1 MNKANFTLQHS
12 WFIPLILSFI
22 IIFTNLT
29 QNFLLFHTL
38 AELFAIYVAISI
50 GIISLNTFSL
60 TQNRFILFLGMG
72 YIWIG
77 VLDLLHTLTMPNMG
91 MFEIQGINT
100 TATIWVLTRLFE
112 ASILLS
118 AIFMKEI
125 KYNLIQLTLFFFCIT
140 ATIAYTAF
148 YTPLHLF
155 VEGVGLTALKNNL
168 EYLAVVILLLAF
180 FSNRHQMKKF
190 NPKIYLG
197 IQVAIMLTIFAELSF
212 TTYVVWDGLP
222 AVLGHLLKFI
232 SFWILYE
239 SIINISL
246 IKPIEILEKDASS
259 YNSIPLPSI
268 VVSYEGLVKQVNQA
282 TLDMLNCKREEIIG
296 KHNHELFHL
305 SSTDKNECVIC
316 KAIKHSTDLSSYEIH
331 DIEKEKYSQ
340 FSVRKIGAIGMIQ
353 VCSDVTKIRELEL
366 EKNKQLYLNEKIY
379 TDLFELNKSIIILLD
394 PKTGDIINV
403 NNSAIEFYG
412 YSKSE
417 LLSFN
422 ISTLNQLSKEEVDNR
437 INTVL
442 DSQNKNHYF
451 NFVHTLKN
459 KEKRNVRVYSTLS
472 IYNNKEVLFSTIN
485 DVTEEINAKNSLENI
500 QKDYKNLFN
509 TVDVSIWNEDFT
521 IVYES
526 LGKFK
531 NNNIDNFE
539 LYLEENPKF
548 VIEMAKSV
556 KIINVNQTTLKMFKF
571 SANEPVNIA
580 STFAKDSISVFK
592 QELLAIFNE
601 DDTFRHESDFITVNG
616 DYLNGIISFSI
627 PKSTEEASSVAV
639 SILDITELQ
648 EKDKLLHQQSKMA
661 AMGEMIDNIAH
672 QWRQPLSIIATA
684 ATGIKIKKELETLTP
699 EKIDQAMDHIGN
711 TVQHLSQTIDDF
723 RDFFKTEKKQEK
735 YSLTNAFERL
745 FVLLASQFKT
755 NNIHIVKEIE
765 EVNIIGLENE
775 LIQVLINLLTNARDE
790 LLNDIHEKKLIF
802 ITATTNNDQVK
813 IVIRDNA
820 GGIKNNSIDK
830 IFNSHFTTKSHSK
843 GTGVGLYMSK
853 LIIEDHMKGQISAEN
868 IEFNHENESYCG
880 AQFTLKVPI
889 NQ

>member
-1 MNKANFTLQHS
+1 MDKVNFRLQTS
-12 WFIPLILSFI
+12 WFIPLILSLI

-50 GIISLNTFSL
+50 GIISINTFSL
-60 TQNRFILFLGMG
+60 TENRLILFLGMG

-100 TATIWVLTRLFE
+100 TATIWVLSRLFE

-118 AIFMKEI
+118 AIFLKET
-125 KYNLIQLTLFFFCIT
+125 KYNLFQLTLFFFFVT
-140 ATIAYTAF
+140 ASIVYTAF
-148 YTPLHLF
+148 YTPMHLF
-155 VEGVGLTALKNNL
+155 VEGLGLTALKNNL
-168 EYLAVVILLLAF
+168 EYLVVAILLLAF
-180 FSNRHQMKKF
+180 FSNRYHRRKF

-197 IQVAIMLTIFAELSF
+197 IQFAIILTIFAELSF

-246 IKPIEILEKDASS
+246 KQPIEILEKDASS

-268 VVSYEGLVKQVNQA
+268 VVSFDGVIKQVNQA
-282 TLDMLNCKREEIIG
+282 TLDMLNCKREEVIG
-296 KHNHELFHL
+296 KQNHEFFHL
-305 SSTDKNECVIC
+305 SSAGKNECEIC
-316 KAIKHSTDLSSYEIH
+316 KAIKNTSELNNYVIH
-331 DIEKEKYSQ
+331 DIEKEKYLQ
-340 FSVRKIGAIGMIQ
+340 FSVRKIGNLGMIQ
-353 VCSDVTKIRELEL
+353 VCSDVTEARELEI
-366 EKNKQLYLNEKIY
+366 EKNKQLHLNEKIY
-379 TDLFELNKSIIILLD
+379 TDLFELNKSIIILLE
-394 PKTGDIINV
+394 PKTGDIINA

-412 YSKSE
+412 YTKAE

-422 ISTLNQLSKEEVDNR
+422 IFKLNQLSQEEVDNR
-437 INTVL
+437 INTIL
-442 DSQNKNHYF
+442 DSHNKNHYF

-459 KEKRNVRVYSTLS
+459 NEKRNVRVYSTLS
-472 IYNNKEVLFSTIN
+472 IYNNNEVLFSTIN
-485 DVTEEINAKNSLENI
+485 DITEEITAKNKLENI

-521 IVYES
+521 TVYES
-526 LGKFK
+526 LQKLK
-531 NNNIDNFE
+531 NENIDNFQD
-539 LYLEENPKF
+539 YLDENPKF
-548 VIEMAKSV
+548 VIEMAKSIKV
-556 KIINVNQTTLKMFKF
+556 INVNQTTLKMFKF
-571 SANEPVNIA
+571 SVNQPVNIA

-592 QELLAIFNE
+592 QELLAIFNQ
-601 DDTFRHESDFITVNG
+601 DDTFRHESDFITLNG

-627 PKSTEEASSVAV
+627 PKNSEEASSVAV

-684 ATGIKIKKELETLTP
+684 ATGIKIKKELETLSP

-723 RDFFKTEKKQEK
+723 RDFFKTGKKQEK
-735 YSLTNAFERL
+735 YSLESAFERL

-755 NNIHIVKEIE
+755 NNIHIIKEIE
-765 EVNIIGLENE
+765 DVAVFGLENE
-775 LIQVLINLLTNARDE
+775 LIQVLINMLTNARDE
-790 LLNDIHEKKLIF
+790 LLNDIHENKFIF
-802 ITATTNNDQVK
+802 ITARTNNKQVE

-820 GGIKNNSIDK
+820 GGIKNDSIDK